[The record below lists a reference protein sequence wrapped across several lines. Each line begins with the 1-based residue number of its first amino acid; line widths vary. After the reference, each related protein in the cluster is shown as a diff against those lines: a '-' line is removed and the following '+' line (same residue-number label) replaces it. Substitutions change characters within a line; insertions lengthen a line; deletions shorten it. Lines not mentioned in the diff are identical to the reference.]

1 MAQKQS
7 NDQSQQTGKTIINA
21 AVKAGQVTSQQL
33 KSRKERIDRM
43 CQELLPDELMN
54 YAFSD
59 RRSNPDTEAS
69 DYAFSDPAMY

>member
-7 NDQSQQTGKTIINA
+7 NNQSQQTGKTIINT

-43 CQELLPDELMN
+43 CQELLPDELMD

>member
-7 NDQSQQTGKTIINA
+7 NDQSQQTGKTIINT

-43 CQELLPDELMN
+43 CQELLPDELID

>member
-7 NDQSQQTGKTIINA
+7 NDQAQQTGKTIINA

-69 DYAFSDPAMY
+69 DYAFSDPVMY

>member
-7 NDQSQQTGKTIINA
+7 NDQSQQTGKTIINT

-43 CQELLPDELMN
+43 CQELLPDELMD

>member
-7 NDQSQQTGKTIINA
+7 NDQAQQTGKTIINA

-33 KSRKERIDRM
+33 KSRRERIDRM

>member
-7 NDQSQQTGKTIINA
+7 NDQAQQTGKTIINA
-21 AVKAGQVTSQQL
+21 AVKAGQITSQQL
-33 KSRKERIDRM
+33 KSRRERIDRM
-43 CQELLPDELMN
+43 CQELLPDELLN

>member
-7 NDQSQQTGKTIINA
+7 NDQAQQTGKTIINA

-69 DYAFSDPAMY
+69 DYAFSDPAKY

>member
-1 MAQKQS
+1 MVQKQS
-7 NDQSQQTGKTIINA
+7 NDQSQQTGKTIINT

-43 CQELLPDELMN
+43 CQELLPDELMD